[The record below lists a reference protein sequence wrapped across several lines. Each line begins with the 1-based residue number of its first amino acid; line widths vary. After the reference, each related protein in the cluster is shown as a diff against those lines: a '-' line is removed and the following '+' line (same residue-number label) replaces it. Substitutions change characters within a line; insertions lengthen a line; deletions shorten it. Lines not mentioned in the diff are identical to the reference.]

1 MHYLP
6 RLTAECLTPVFPEPS
21 PESSQASLYLYIRGN
36 SVVMKKCAIPSLF
49 HTDDPGRYG
58 LPVVNKV
65 YLGFYDKAPCFA
77 AEIPCD
83 AQLPDSL
90 DCSGVMD
97 LFGSLPDCTLG
108 IAAFAVRIV
117 NFDRSSQFCGACGAK
132 NSRAVTERA
141 KICPACGQITYPPIS
156 PAAIVLVQNGDSLL
170 LARSPRFPPDMYSI
184 IAGFVE
190 AGESIEQA
198 VHREVMEETGITIKN
213 LEYFGSQ
220 PWPFPHSLMTG
231 FFAEYSG
238 GDIKAD
244 GNEIES
250 AGWFNRNNLPRL
262 PGPYSI
268 ARAMIDSWLSR
279 DDAP

>member
-6 RLTAECLTPVFPEPS
+6 RLTAECLTQVFPEPS
-21 PESSQASLYLYIRGN
+21 PESSPASIYLYVKGD
-36 SVVMKKCAIPSLF
+36 SVVMKKCTIPSLF
-49 HTDDPGRYG
+49 HTDDPKRYG
-58 LPVVNKV
+58 LPVLRRA
-65 YLGFYDKAPCFA
+65 YLGFYEKTPCFST
-77 AEIPCD
+77 EIPED
-83 AQLPDSL
+83 ALLPDTM
-90 DCSGVMD
+90 DCFGVRD
-97 LFGSLPDCTLG
+97 LFGILPDCTLG

-117 NFDRSSQFCGACGAK
+117 TYDRATQFCGACGAK

-141 KICPACGQITYPPIS
+141 KICPSCGQVTYPPIS
-156 PAAIVLVQNGDSLL
+156 PAAIVLVRNGDSVL
-170 LARSPRFPPDMYSI
+170 LARSPRFPPGVYSI

-198 VHREVMEETGITIKN
+198 ACREVREETGICIKN

-238 GDIKAD
+238 GDIRVD
-244 GNEIES
+244 GKEIES
-250 AGWFNRNNLPRL
+250 AGWFNRNNVPRL

-279 DDAP
+279 DGIP